1 MENLFTAIEKS
12 KQGIEELKISIRNTE
27 NSNYYV
33 NYGTESERQLDL
45 KALRESMKKALSVHY
60 GLLESLQ
67 ISINME
73 KCDIS
78 EMERELILD
87 KNKTEKI

>member
-1 MENLFTAIEKS
+1 MKNLFTAIEKS
-12 KQGIEELKISIRNTE
+12 KQGIEELKISIRNTAS
-27 NSNYYV
+27 SNYYV

-45 KALRESMKKALSVHY
+45 KVLRESLKNALSVHY
-60 GLLESLQ
+60 ELLESLQ
-67 ISINME
+67 ISINLE

-87 KNKTEKI
+87 KNKYQEV